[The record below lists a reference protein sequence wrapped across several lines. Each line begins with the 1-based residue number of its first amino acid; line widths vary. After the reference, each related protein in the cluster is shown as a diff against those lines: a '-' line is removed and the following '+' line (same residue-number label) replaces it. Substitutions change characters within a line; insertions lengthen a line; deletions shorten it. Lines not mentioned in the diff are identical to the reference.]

1 MKGFIMQ
8 KINLRKYY
16 PEHYTKDTFIE
27 VSDKI
32 ADALEDERKKRRAY
46 AEYIRYHKAFYSL
59 DADSSLA
66 FDASHPQKLYEQKE
80 LTEALDK
87 AMDNL
92 SEIQHRRLYAY
103 YILGLSQQVIAETEH
118 VSKSSVSESISQGLA
133 NLRKNMKSE

>member
-1 MKGFIMQ
+1 MHLFFF
-8 KINLRKYY
+8 LRKILYL
-16 PEHYTKDTFIE
+16 I
-27 VSDKI
+27 
-32 ADALEDERKKRRAY
+32 
-46 AEYIRYHKAFYSL
+46 
-59 DADSSLA
+59 
-66 FDASHPQKLYEQKE
+66 KLYEQKE